1 VRWRPGGAR
10 DHGEADAA
18 PEPVVLCIAE
28 TEAEASMM
36 RGLLA
41 ESGITVAVAPS
52 GGPDLR
58 GMYAAGGRCVLLVR
72 PEDADEARALVAS
85 HFS

>member
-1 VRWRPGGAR
+1 VRWRLGGTRGEGQAAQAPG
-10 DHGEADAA
+10 
-18 PEPVVLCIAE
+18 PVMLCIAE

-41 ESGITVAVAPS
+41 ENGITVAVAPS

>member
-1 VRWRPGGAR
+1 VRWRLGGTRGTDRPADLPG
-10 DHGEADAA
+10 
-18 PEPVVLCIAE
+18 PVMLCIAE

-36 RGLLA
+36 RGLL
-41 ESGITVAVAPS
+41 EENGITVAVAPS

-72 PEDADEARALVAS
+72 AEDADEARALIAS

>member
-1 VRWRPGGAR
+1 M
-10 DHGEADAA
+10 
-18 PEPVVLCIAE
+18 LCIAE
-28 TEAEASMM
+28 TEAEATMM
-36 RGLLA
+36 RGLL
-41 ESGITVAVAPS
+41 EENGINAAVTPS

-72 PEDADEARALVAS
+72 SEDADEARALIAT